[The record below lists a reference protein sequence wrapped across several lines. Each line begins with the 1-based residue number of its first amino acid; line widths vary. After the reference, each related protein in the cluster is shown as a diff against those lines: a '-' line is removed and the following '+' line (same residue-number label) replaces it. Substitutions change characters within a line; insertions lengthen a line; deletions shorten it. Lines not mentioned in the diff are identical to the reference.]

1 MKWVKL
7 ILGRF
12 WLIWA
17 AFWFVGFFLVTYPF
31 LMIWLST
38 PKLYRIGHF
47 QRRIWGVVTSLP
59 SLLIPIVYK
68 KAPLPK
74 NRRIIYCA
82 NHFSYL
88 DILTCGTYL
97 PGFNFFM
104 AKKELMKVPLF
115 GIWFRTIDVPVE
127 RAKARESYKA
137 FIHASEQFDTGIDM
151 VIFPEG
157 RIPDNWPKLAKLK
170 VGAFRL
176 AIEKQAVIVPVTLPD
191 NYKRF
196 PDGKWIATPGLMRA
210 IMHEPI
216 DTIGMTADDEDALM
230 SKVHSIIANELEK
243 YGVPQND

>member
-1 MKWVKL
+1 MGIVKL
-7 ILGRF
+7 VLGRI
-12 WLIWA
+12 WLVWA
-17 AFWFVGFFLVTYPF
+17 ALWFVGFFLITYPF
-31 LMIWLST
+31 FALWLST
-38 PKLYRIGHF
+38 PKLYRIAHF
-47 QRRIWGVVTSLP
+47 QRRIWGVVTSIP
-59 SLLIPIVYK
+59 ALLVPVIEQR
-68 KAPLPK
+68 APLPK

-115 GIWFRTIDVPVE
+115 GIWFRTLDVPVE
-127 RAKARESYKA
+127 RAKARESFMA
-137 FIHASEQFDTGIDM
+137 LVNASKQFDTGVDM

-157 RIPDNWPKLAKLK
+157 RIPDNYPKLAKFK
-170 VGAFRL
+170 AGAFRL

-196 PDGKWIATPGLMRA
+196 PDGKWIATPGLMRT

-216 DTIGMTADDEDALM
+216 DTAGMTAEDEDALM
-230 SKVHSIIANELEK
+230 QKVHSIIAGELQAC
-243 YGVPQND
+243 GINQA